1 VDKGKERGDQSR
13 PSNDRDVGFRE
24 DLSIFQPLVDA
35 VQEDA
40 AQGKKKRDAD
50 ETGRQNEDL
59 PTLDVRIPGYGYD
72 KVVQPQL

>member
-1 VDKGKERGDQSR
+1 MDKGKERGDQSR
-13 PSNDRDVGFRE
+13 PSDEGDVGFRE

-50 ETGRQNEDL
+50 KPGRQDKDL
-59 PTLDVRIPGYGYD
+59 PTFDIRIPGYGYD